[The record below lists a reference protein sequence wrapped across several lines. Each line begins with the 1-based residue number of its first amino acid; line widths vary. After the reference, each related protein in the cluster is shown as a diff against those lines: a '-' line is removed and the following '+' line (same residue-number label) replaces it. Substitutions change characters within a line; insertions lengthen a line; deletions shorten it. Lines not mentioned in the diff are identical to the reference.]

1 MPSPP
6 KPLIV
11 LASAS
16 PRREAILAALGLSFV
31 VVPSRVGEG
40 GAGGPSRGIGPG
52 RPRRRAETLALAK
65 ATAVARGIPLGIVI
79 AADTLVVCGGRALG
93 KPRDP
98 RQARAFLRLLRG
110 RAHRV
115 ISGVAVVAGGGRR
128 AAVGSEVTRVWMRPY
143 RDAEVEAY
151 VRTGEPLDK
160 AGAYAIQGR
169 GALLVGR
176 IAGSYTNVVGLPVG
190 LLHRLLAAL
199 GWDPWALAGP
209 GRARNAGFFP

>member
-1 MPSPP
+1 MPSPR

-16 PRREAILAALGLSFV
+16 PRREAILAALGLSYL
-31 VVPSRVGEG
+31 VVPSRIGEG
-40 GAGGPSRGIGPG
+40 GGGGASHHASGAPGIGPG
-52 RPRRRAETLALAK
+52 RPRRRAEGLALAK
-65 ATAVARGIPLGIVI
+65 AAAVAQDIPGGIVI
-79 AADTLVVCGGRALG
+79 GADTVVVCGGRPLG
-93 KPRDP
+93 KPRDL
-98 RQARAFLRLLRG
+98 REARAFLRLLRG

-143 RDAEVEAY
+143 GDAEVEAY
-151 VRTGEPLDK
+151 LRTGEPLDK

-190 LLHRLLAAL
+190 LLHRLLAAVGL
-199 GWDPWALAGP
+199 DPWALAGP
-209 GRARNAGFFP
+209 